1 MIALIVVL
9 LGYVSY
15 SELGN
20 MSYHAHI
27 FVGYATAYSARR
39 HTTSLIL
46 VQGMISGRNLIIPN
60 KLHVYFFKV

>member
-27 FVGYATAYSARR
+27 FVGYANAYCARR

-46 VQGMISGRNLIIPN
+46 VQGMISSRN
-60 KLHVYFFKV
+60 